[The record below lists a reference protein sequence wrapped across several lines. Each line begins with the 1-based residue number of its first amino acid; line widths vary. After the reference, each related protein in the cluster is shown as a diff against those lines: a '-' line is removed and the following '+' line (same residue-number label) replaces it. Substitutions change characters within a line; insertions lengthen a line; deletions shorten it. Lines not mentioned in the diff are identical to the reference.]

1 MKFSKFAMVVKDI
14 SFRHKPAAANEIHII
29 LYDHNKN
36 TFVPYLCSSWSAAWI
51 MHMPYSQN
59 QNKIARCDSFYFVRL

>member
-36 TFVPYLCSSWSAAWI
+36 TFVPYLCSSWSAA
-51 MHMPYSQN
+51 
-59 QNKIARCDSFYFVRL
+59 